1 MNTFTFI
8 IVYIFTCKWF
18 IQGLSSSLY
27 GPTLPDLQDLF
38 QTDLK
43 SISAVFTASS
53 FGFICGSL
61 VCGGLFERL
70 NFELEMAVS
79 GSMVALFVML
89 LPWMGIGWFLA
100 LTALRGASMG
110 IFDTGNNIR

>member
-1 MNTFTFI
+1 MVYSGTEFVTVRPHFTRPP
-8 IVYIFTCKWF
+8 
-18 IQGLSSSLY
+18 
-27 GPTLPDLQDLF
+27 GPVPDRPEEY
-38 QTDLK
+38 
-43 SISAVFTASS
+43 
-53 FGFICGSL
+53 FICGSL
-61 VCGGLFERL
+61 VCGGLFERF

-100 LTALRGASMG
+100 LTALREASMG